1 MKQAIVIVAT
11 ALLCTVSDGKAAS
24 DGATIYTSQTTPYS
38 DEGSIAKA
46 IVAECQ
52 LPQRQAELIEQVAK
66 ENGILVVRDDQA
78 VAAKKGRVLLVEI
91 NNALSIGNAFTG
103 HRKQVS
109 VKGRL
114 LEDGT
119 EVGNFSGTRSSMGG
133 AFAGFKGSC
142 VVLERCLSTLAKD
155 INGWLKSPSM
165 NARIGE

>member
-1 MKQAIVIVAT
+1 MKQAFVIVAT

-24 DGATIYTSQTTPYS
+24 DEAIYTSQTTPYS

-46 IVAECQ
+46 ILAECQ

-91 NNALSIGNAFTG
+91 NNALSMGNAFTG

-119 EVGNFSGTRSSMGG
+119 EVGNFTGTRSSMGG

-155 INGWLKSPSM
+155 INGWLKRPSM

>member
-1 MKQAIVIVAT
+1 MKQGIAIIAT

-24 DGATIYTSQTTPYS
+24 DETTIYTSQTAPYS
-38 DEGSIAKA
+38 DERSIAKA
-46 IVAECQ
+46 ILAECQ

-66 ENGILVVRDDQA
+66 ETGVLVVRDDEA
-78 VAAKKGRVLLVEI
+78 VAARKGRVLLVEI
-91 NNALSIGNAFTG
+91 SNAISAGNAFIG

-119 EVGNFSGTRSSMGG
+119 EVGNFSGQRSSMGG

-142 VVLERCLSTLAKD
+142 LVLERCLTTLAKD